1 MAFKMNPISPLL
13 KSIGHQTPQAIKPA
27 VSSPAKQATSLDP
40 NNTASVT
47 SVSTIKSSKKG
58 DKSKLK
64 RKETS
69 VVVSTGAYSKKRV
82 SKTET
87 SNSLKDKRGKLKR
100 KSVTINDDGTG
111 TVSTSSLRN
120 PAGRTRTIKN
130 KKKAARKYDRVAERF
145 QSQVDKKAKKNS

>member
-27 VSSPAKQATSLDP
+27 VSSPAKQTASLDP

-82 SKTET
+82 SKMT
-87 SNSLKDKRGKLKR
+87 
-100 KSVTINDDGTG
+100 
-111 TVSTSSLRN
+111 
-120 PAGRTRTIKN
+120 
-130 KKKAARKYDRVAERF
+130 
-145 QSQVDKKAKKNS
+145 KAKKAVGTYSVPRKSRKIQY